1 MGKIIKM
8 EHLEEMR
15 QVDVSTKYPNYYAIV
30 DYTRVEEGYI
40 QYGQVHYLCEDR
52 DDASDVRMDV
62 WNSGIKCI
70 VITGGDLP
78 WQL

>member
-15 QVDVSTKYPNYYAIV
+15 HTAVRSKYPNDYAIV
-30 DYTRVEEGYI
+30 DFTRVEEGYI
-40 QYGQVHYLCEDR
+40 QYGRVHYLCEDGE
-52 DDASDVRMDV
+52 DALKTIRKV
-62 WNSGIKCI
+62 WDSGIKC
-70 VITGGDLP
+70 VIISGGDLP